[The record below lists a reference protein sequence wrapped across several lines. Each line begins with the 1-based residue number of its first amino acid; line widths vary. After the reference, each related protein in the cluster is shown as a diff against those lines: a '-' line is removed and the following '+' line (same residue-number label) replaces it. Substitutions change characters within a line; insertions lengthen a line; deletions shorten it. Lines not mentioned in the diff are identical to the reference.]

1 MYVIGQLCRKKIEI
15 DGIIYAD
22 GMDDLVVKNN
32 RVYNIT
38 KGINFELFPEFKD
51 YVIENKTKS
60 EQELKELEE
69 KINSKFEEFKIRGS
83 WHSSNIP
90 SIKVDYGEGSIYEN
104 KKYIDM
110 YSEIKNFIRVNP
122 EKSFITT
129 IDKNQFIDAIDWG
142 QLYKPQIFLCTKTLI
157 IGNYFVPVG
166 SIIYFC
172 YHYACIYSDNNV
184 ENSLLVVGSSIL
196 RELIKNYSKSLLD
209 LAIYHSDDTSNYIKK
224 LFRIS
229 DEEYNKIKNIYNMN
243 NNKQVF
249 EEESEINNKSVEFE
263 DEYEVT
269 EDIEDNKQ
277 SKSHLTATPKVNQTI
292 LDDLTKK
299 LDKLGVTWIEDN
311 SFESVI
317 KEMIDTYKRKNSDYG
332 NSFDKSLDKFGLIAS
347 VVRLNDKFNRIEQ
360 LIQNKEQQ
368 VKDESIRDTFMDMA
382 NYCAMTVAWM
392 DQQN

>member
-1 MYVIGQLCRKKIEI
+1 MYIIGQLCRKRIEI

-22 GMDDLVVKNN
+22 CMDDLVVKNN
-32 RVYNIT
+32 RVYNTT

-51 YVIENKTKS
+51 HVIENKTKS

-69 KINSKFEEFKIRGS
+69 KINSKFEKFKFKGV
-83 WHSSNIP
+83 WHLDEISSIP
-90 SIKVDYGEGSIYEN
+90 VDYSKRNIYEN
-104 KKYIDM
+104 AEYTDI
-110 YSEIKNFIRVNP
+110 YSEIRNFIRVNP

-129 IDKNQFIDAIDWG
+129 LNKNQFVEAIDLG
-142 QLYKPQIFLCTKTLI
+142 SLYKPQIFLCTKTLS
-157 IGNYFVPVG
+157 IGDYFIPTG
-166 SIIYFC
+166 SIFYFC
-172 YHYACIYSDNNV
+172 YHYTCIYLNNNI
-184 ENSLLVVGSSIL
+184 EESLLIVGDKVL
-196 RELIKNYSKSLLD
+196 KLLNKNYSKSLLD
-209 LAIYHSDDTSNYIKK
+209 LAIYHSDDTSKYINK

-249 EEESEINNKSVEFE
+249 EEKSEINNKSVEFE
-263 DEYEVT
+263 DEYEV
-269 EDIEDNKQ
+269 IEDNKQ
-277 SKSHLTATPKVNQTI
+277 SKSHLTA
-292 LDDLTKK
+292 
-299 LDKLGVTWIEDN
+299 TWIEDN

-347 VVRLNDKFNRIEQ
+347 VVRLSDKFNRIEQ